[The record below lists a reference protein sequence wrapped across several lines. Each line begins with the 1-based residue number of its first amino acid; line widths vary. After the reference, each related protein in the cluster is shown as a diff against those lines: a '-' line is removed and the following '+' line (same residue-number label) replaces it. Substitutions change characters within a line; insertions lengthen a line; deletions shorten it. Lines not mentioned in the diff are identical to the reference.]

1 MYKTT
6 SIITALIIGLNASVS
21 LANEEADQI
30 RQDCEN
36 EVKTYGITDAEDYRQ
51 AVYDCVESM
60 TPPVS
65 DDQQQYDSMD
75 DERG

>member
-1 MYKTT
+1 MYKTA

-21 LANEEADQI
+21 LANEEMDQI

-36 EVKTYGITDAEDYRQ
+36 EVKSYGITDEEDYRQ

-60 TPPVS
+60 AQPVS
-65 DDQQQYDSMD
+65 SDQPQYDSMY

>member
-1 MYKTT
+1 MYKTVI
-6 SIITALIIGLNASVS
+6 IITALIIGLNTSVS
-21 LANEEADQI
+21 LASEEADQI

-36 EVKTYGITDAEDYRQ
+36 EVKSYGITDAEEYRQ

-60 TPPVS
+60 AQPVS
-65 DDQQQYDSMD
+65 DDQPQYDSTY